1 MQLSIKGKQ
10 VDIGDALRTHID
22 TTLPDAIGK
31 YFDNTTDATVTISK
45 DGGRFAADIQV
56 HVSKRVLVHDHGAG
70 NDAYG
75 ALEEATEHVTKR
87 LRRYKRRLRDHKGRL
102 STADAL
108 PALQYVLQAE
118 PEPKEDETN
127 EQDEPIIVAE
137 MPNATEFQLHIFAAL
152 AQEERRLIS
161 ERTRSAL
168 AEAKKRGVVLGSNGR
183 MLAERNRKKALEV
196 TQTMEPIISGIFG
209 MAGGLTLMLILAQ
222 IFSVPAAGSQYTC
235 SPTTHGTMVP

>member
-56 HVSKRVLVHDHGAG
+56 HVSKRVLVHAHGAG

-118 PEPKEDETN
+118 PEPKEDESN

-137 MPNATEFQLHIFAAL
+137 MPTEYD
-152 AQEERRLIS
+152 RW
-161 ERTRSAL
+161 
-168 AEAKKRGVVLGSNGR
+168 GSNNADG
-183 MLAERNRKKALEV
+183 
-196 TQTMEPIISGIFG
+196 FG
-209 MAGGLTLMLILAQ
+209 Q
-222 IFSVPAAGSQYTC
+222 PFSVYVSKYEEWADQYGLCPAGWEYWLGRSPVGCVASPAHGQAGAWQ
-235 SPTTHGTMVP
+235 GW

>member
-45 DGGRFAADIQV
+45 DGGWFAADIQV
-56 HVSKRVLVHDHGAG
+56 HVSKRVLVHAHGAG

-108 PALQYVLQAE
+108 PALQYVLQA
-118 PEPKEDETN
+118 
-127 EQDEPIIVAE
+127 
-137 MPNATEFQLHIFAAL
+137 
-152 AQEERRLIS
+152 
-161 ERTRSAL
+161 
-168 AEAKKRGVVLGSNGR
+168 
-183 MLAERNRKKALEV
+183 
-196 TQTMEPIISGIFG
+196 
-209 MAGGLTLMLILAQ
+209 
-222 IFSVPAAGSQYTC
+222 
-235 SPTTHGTMVP
+235 

>member
-56 HVSKRVLVHDHGAG
+56 NVSKRVLVHAHGAG

-137 MPNATEFQLHIFAAL
+137 MPTEVESMTVGEATMRMDL
-152 AQEERRLIS
+152 AS
-161 ERTRSAL
+161 HSAYMFRNS
-168 AEAKKRGVVLGSNGR
+168 KNGR
-183 MLAERNRKKALEV
+183 INMVYVRPDGNIGWV
-196 TQTMEPIISGIFG
+196 DPQSG
-209 MAGGLTLMLILAQ
+209 A
-222 IFSVPAAGSQYTC
+222 
-235 SPTTHGTMVP
+235 